1 MGVQEFKSVVREKLE
16 TLQAERV
23 VVKTKL
29 EHIDRLLEA
38 IRIVLKAEESYSTA
52 YGGTVKRERG
62 EDRAKTIELVKEIV
76 MASGAAGILPREV
89 RAELEKTGIQPGPQV
104 VTNALSRWK
113 MRDYTVEI
121 GGRHYWKSYLSEE
134 ELQKVKPRRRRGV
147 TVRTW
152 ESPSETLGGI

>member
-1 MGVQEFKSVVREKLE
+1 MGVQEFKSVVLEKLE
-16 TLQAERV
+16 ILQAERV
-23 VVKTKL
+23 AVRTRL

-52 YGGTVKRERG
+52 QGGTVKRERG
-62 EDRAKTIELVKEIV
+62 DRAKTIELVKEIV
-76 MASGAAGILPREV
+76 MASGATGILPREV

-134 ELQKVKPRRRRGV
+134 ELKKVKPRRRRGV
-147 TVRTW
+147 TRQAW
-152 ESPSETLGGI
+152 ESPSGTLGGT